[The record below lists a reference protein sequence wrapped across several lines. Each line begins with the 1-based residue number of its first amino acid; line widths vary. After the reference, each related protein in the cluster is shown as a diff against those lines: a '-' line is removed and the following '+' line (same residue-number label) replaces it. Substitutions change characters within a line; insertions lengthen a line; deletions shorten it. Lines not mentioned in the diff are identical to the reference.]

1 MAKIGQG
8 KSHEITF
15 DEADGMAT
23 LWHEIT
29 HNRNIPGNCHRTTT
43 QTDVME
49 MMNEFVARKTLPEF
63 YSKMGCPAT
72 PHPEFINN
80 RDRTAYNQRV
90 IGYDFVINKL
100 GLDPDKVLQ
109 SAKKNLFNLKYTE
122 QEKTAIQALLDGGL
136 DKFKGA
142 NGKKLKKTQ
151 IKKIVTMCR
160 KGTEITIINNYLKN
174 EGIIPK

>member
-1 MAKIGQG
+1 
-8 KSHEITF
+8 
-15 DEADGMAT
+15 MAT

-29 HNRNIPGNCHRTTT
+29 HNRNIPGNCHTTTT

-72 PHPEFINN
+72 PQNN
-80 RDRTAYNQRV
+80 RDSTGYNKRV

-109 SAKKNLFNLKYTE
+109 SAKKSLFNLKYTK

-151 IKKIVTMCR
+151 IKKIVAYCR
-160 KGTEITIINNYLKN
+160 QGYSTITIENYLKN